1 MILIPDQLIWNYD
14 MTGCQKGQKTPF
26 HWISIG
32 HRNLSTNHT
41 PGCTI
46 TEGWINIENSKFR
59 IHSPISKFCGH
70 SPKTTP
76 LVSGFHLWYNLW
88 VLVWRKKKHPHAL
101 IFHPTTSAG
110 ATALAH
116 IGCWEDSKIPPNHRL
131 ISQALRHSN
140 RRDFITCFFTYVFM
154 GNPKQFK
161 HVCVCKCQKF
171 DAQDRFPSCKIP
183 VSPESEWKNS
193 KK

>member
-14 MTGCQKGQKTPF
+14 MTGCQKGQKTRF

-46 TEGWINIENSKFR
+46 TEGRINIENSKFR

-88 VLVWRKKKHPHAL
+88 ALVWRKKTPPRTDFSSNDFGWCNSISTHWLLRGLKDPPKSSIDL
-101 IFHPTTSAG
+101 TS
-110 ATALAH
+110 LAAQQSSWFYH
-116 IGCWEDSKIPPNHRL
+116 LSFYI
-131 ISQALRHSN
+131 
-140 RRDFITCFFTYVFM
+140 
-154 GNPKQFK
+154 
-161 HVCVCKCQKF
+161 CVYG
-171 DAQDRFPSCKIP
+171 
-183 VSPESEWKNS
+183 ET
-193 KK
+193 